1 MATIEF
7 GVFDWIDRNSLPLG
21 ELYSQRLAL
30 LSRADRAGYH
40 RYHLAE
46 HHATPLGMAP
56 SPSVFLA
63 AAARQTERI
72 RLGPL
77 VYLLPLY
84 EPLRLVEEICML
96 DHLSNGRFE
105 LGVGRG
111 VSPYELGAFGV
122 DPAQTQSQFDEALEV
137 LVQGLT
143 STHLN
148 YQGEHYQY
156 HNVPMTLQ
164 PAQAPYPPLWY
175 PTHNPAKIA
184 YAARHGYHYVGLGP
198 SFLLKEAVA
207 EYRAEW
213 RAHLGDA
220 GRLNG
225 HVETPRMGAM
235 RQVFVADTDAEAEA
249 VAKAAHAGW
258 YRSITKLWH
267 DHDDHSVDHLFSWDL
282 GMQGETILI
291 GSPETVRGKVE
302 RLLEETGCNYFIG
315 SFAWGSLPTA
325 AAERSLALFAEA
337 VLPRYAA

>member
-1 MATIEF
+1 MAGIEF
-7 GVFDWIDRNSLPLG
+7 GVFDWIDRNSTPLG
-21 ELYSQRLAL
+21 ELYNQRLNL
-30 LSRADRAGYH
+30 LERADRAGYH

-63 AAARQTERI
+63 AAARQTQRI

-84 EPLRLVEEICML
+84 EPLRLIEEICML
-96 DHLSNGRFE
+96 DHLSGGRFE

-122 DPAQTQSQFDEALEV
+122 DPANTQSQFDEALEV

-143 STHLN
+143 SSHLN
-148 YQGEHYQY
+148 FAGEHYQY
-156 HNVPMTLQ
+156 NNVPMALQ
-164 PAQAPYPPLWY
+164 PAQSPYPPLWY
-175 PTHNPAKIA
+175 PTHNPTKIA

-198 SFLLKEAVA
+198 AFVLKEAVD
-207 EYRAEW
+207 EYRHQW
-213 RAHLGDA
+213 QAHHADA
-220 GRLNG
+220 GRLNA
-225 HVETPRMGAM
+225 HVDKPLMGAM

-249 VAKAAHAGW
+249 MARSAHADW

-282 GMQGETILI
+282 GVQAGTILF
-291 GSPETVRGKVE
+291 GAPATVRGQVDK
-302 RLLEETGCNYFIG
+302 LLEESGCNYFIG
-315 SFAWGSLPTA
+315 SFAWGSLPMSA
-325 AAERSLALFAEA
+325 SERSLELFAEH
-337 VLPRYAA
+337 VMPHYAS